1 MQDEMPEDA
10 VLERDPREELLEKA
24 REHFQAGDFKRAR
37 AWLDE
42 TIDTA
47 VEETA
52 VLIPIRANMKLDPG
66 AVVVVSASGLASLVI
81 AILTLFH

>member
-10 VLERDPREELLEKA
+10 VEERDPREELLEKA
-24 REHFQAGDFKRAR
+24 REHFQAGDFKSMR

-42 TIDTA
+42 TINPA

-52 VLIPIRANMKLDPG
+52 VLLPIRANMKLDPG

-81 AILTLFH
+81 ALLTLFH